1 MTTATNTQSQQTILI
16 VDDNASARDT
26 LLALLS
32 PMGLNLPVACDGE
45 TAVAETIRLQPDLV
59 LLDVMMPKMDGYEVC
74 RAIRKNPSTSMI
86 PIVMVTAL
94 DDRKARLKGVEAG
107 ADDFLTKPLDR
118 VALQARVRT
127 TLRLNRYRR
136 QLEQRKQTVKTMEG
150 SMAVMQDILSLV
162 DPGTFGRSNR
172 LQSMVAEL
180 GSALE
185 YPNISE
191 LKLAAALCQVGRVII
206 PVEVREKES
215 KGERLTNAE
224 SRMFERVPEIGERLL
239 AHIPAFKAVASIVL
253 WQDKRFDGTGFPFET
268 RHGAQIPHGARII
281 HLMRDVLEHQAGG
294 LGRGA
299 AIAAC
304 AEDVGHYDPKILE
317 VAIVLFGTDSSVDRL
332 VSLGDLEV
340 GMVTRSEIK
349 DQAGRTL
356 VGTGMVIT
364 DPLLHRLNYF
374 HETRGLQQPFEV
386 TVETEA

>member
-1 MTTATNTQSQQTILI
+1 
-16 VDDNASARDT
+16 
-26 LLALLS
+26 
-32 PMGLNLPVACDGE
+32 
-45 TAVAETIRLQPDLV
+45 
-59 LLDVMMPKMDGYEVC
+59 
-74 RAIRKNPSTSMI
+74 
-86 PIVMVTAL
+86 
-94 DDRKARLKGVEAG
+94 LKGVEAG

-118 VALQARVRT
+118 IALQARVRT

-180 GSALE
+180 GSALG
-185 YPNISE
+185 YPNVPE
-191 LKLAAALCQVGRVII
+191 LKLAAALCQIGRVII
-206 PVEVREKES
+206 PVEVRDRES

-224 SRMFERVPEIGERLL
+224 SRMFERVPEVGERLL
-239 AHIPAFKAVASIVL
+239 AHIPAFKVVASIVL

-268 RHGAQIPHGARII
+268 RVGDEIPYGARII
-281 HLMRDVLEHQAGG
+281 HLMQDVLEHQAGG

-299 AIAAC
+299 AIAVC

-317 VAIVLFGTDSSVDRL
+317 VAMVLFGTDSSVERL

-340 GMVTRSEIK
+340 GMVTRSDIK
-349 DQAGRTL
+349 DEAGRTL

>member
-1 MTTATNTQSQQTILI
+1 MTTAPNTQPKQTILI
-16 VDDNASARDT
+16 VDDNASARST

-32 PMGLNLPVACDGE
+32 PMDLNLPVACDGE
-45 TAVAETIRLQPDLV
+45 EAVAETVRLQPDLI
-59 LLDVMMPKMDGYEVC
+59 LLDLMMPKMDGYEVC
-74 RAIRKNPSTSMI
+74 REIRKNPSTSMI

-94 DDRKARLKGVEAG
+94 DDRKARLRGIEAG

-118 VALQARVRT
+118 LALQARVRT

-172 LQSMVAEL
+172 LQSMVAQL
-180 GSALE
+180 GSALG
-185 YPNISE
+185 YPNVPE
-191 LKLAAALCQVGRVII
+191 LKLAAALCQIGRVVI

-224 SRMFERVPEIGERLL
+224 NRMFERVPEIGERLL

-268 RHGAQIPHGARII
+268 RVGDQIPHGARII
-281 HLMRDVLEHQAGG
+281 HLMRDVLEHQVGG
-294 LGRGA
+294 LGREA

-304 AEDVGHYDPKILE
+304 ADDVGHYDPKILE
-317 VAIVLFGTDSSVDRL
+317 EARVLFDTDSSVDRL

-340 GMVTRSEIK
+340 GMVTRSNIK
-349 DQAGRTL
+349 DESGRIL
-356 VGTGMVIT
+356 VGAGMVIT

-386 TVETEA
+386 TVETDV

>member
-1 MTTATNTQSQQTILI
+1 MTSTPTKLPQQTVLI
-16 VDDNASARDT
+16 VDDNASARSA

-32 PMGLNLPVACDGE
+32 PMNLSLPVACDGAE
-45 TAVAETIRLQPDLV
+45 AVAETVRLLPDLV

-74 RAIRKNPSTSMI
+74 RAIRKNPNTSMI

-94 DDRKARLKGVEAG
+94 DDRNARLKGIEAG
-107 ADDFLTKPLDR
+107 ADDFLTKPIDLLT
-118 VALQARVRT
+118 LQARVRT

-136 QLEQRKQTVKTMEG
+136 QLEQRKQTVRTMEG

-172 LQSMVAEL
+172 LQSLVAQL

-185 YPNISE
+185 YPNLPE
-191 LKLAAALCQVGRVII
+191 LKLAAALCQIGRVVI
-206 PVEVREKES
+206 PVEVREKAS
-215 KGERLTNAE
+215 KGERLTPAE

-239 AHIPAFKAVASIVL
+239 SHIPAFKAVAAIVL

-268 RHGAQIPHGARII
+268 RVGDQIPYGARII
-281 HLMRDVLEHQAGG
+281 HLIRDVLEHQAGG

-299 AIAAC
+299 ALTAC
-304 AEDVGHYDPKILE
+304 AADIGHYDPQVLQ
-317 VAIVLFGTDSSVDRL
+317 VAERIFRNGSSVDRL
-332 VSLGDLEV
+332 VTLGDLEV
-340 GMVTRSEIK
+340 GMVTRSKIK
-349 DQAGRTL
+349 DESGRVL
-356 VGTGMVIT
+356 VGEGMVIT

-386 TVETEA
+386 IIETEA